1 MFTPVYAKQFEKD
14 VKLSKR
20 RGKNLEK
27 FKIIARDLLSGKTLD
42 PIQRDHQL
50 AGSYIGRREC
60 HIEAD
65 WLLICKIE
73 ASRII
78 FERMGGH
85 SDLFTR

>member
-1 MFTPVYAKQFEKD
+1 MFTPVYTKQFEKD
-14 VKLSKR
+14 VKRSGR

-27 FKIIARDLLSGKTLD
+27 FKIIAHDLLSGRELD

-50 AGSYIGRREC
+50 VGNYVGRREC

-65 WLLICKIE
+65 WLLIYKIE

-78 FERMGGH
+78 FERMGTH
-85 SDLFTR
+85 SDLFKR